1 MIFLFF
7 VVAVLILGGVLLLML
22 VGGVITLFAE
32 KPVRI
37 KKPGRKVEI
46 TTVNQFS
53 NESAEKSNVI
63 Q

>member
-1 MIFLFF
+1 MVI
-7 VVAVLILGGVLLLML
+7 LILAAVLLLML

-37 KKPGRKVEI
+37 KKPGRKIEI
-46 TTVNQFS
+46 STVNQFE
-53 NESAEKSNVI
+53 NAVPEKSNVI

>member
-1 MIFLFF
+1 MVLLFF
-7 VVAVLILGGVLLLML
+7 VVVILLVGLVLLLML

-46 TTVNQFS
+46 STVNQFE
-53 NESAEKSNVI
+53 NAVPKRPDVI

>member
-1 MIFLFF
+1 MVFLVF
-7 VVAVLILGGVLLLML
+7 VVVILILGGVLLLML

-46 TTVNQFS
+46 ATVNQFS
-53 NESAEKSNVI
+53 NAVPKRPDVI

>member
-1 MIFLFF
+1 MIFILFVLFILLVGF
-7 VVAVLILGGVLLLML
+7 VLFLLL
-22 VGGVITLFAE
+22 VGGVIALFAE

-46 TTVNQFS
+46 ATVNQFENAVPERS
-53 NESAEKSNVI
+53 DGI

>member
-1 MIFLFF
+1 MELLFF
-7 VVAVLILGGVLLLML
+7 IVVILVLGAVLLLML

-37 KKPGRKVEI
+37 KKPSRKVEI
-46 TTVNQFS
+46 ATVNQFENAVPERS
-53 NESAEKSNVI
+53 DVI

>member
-37 KKPGRKVEI
+37 KKPSRKIEI
-46 TTVNQFS
+46 STVNSFE
-53 NESAEKSNVI
+53 NAVPKKSNVS